1 MASLQSDSQSRWL
14 GAVRITTG
22 DVVVTSLHRGE
33 QRMNATST
41 TSNVIRAARSVD
53 RDDNVG
59 RPVDHAE
66 KAVVNSL
73 NDVVERMM
81 NTNRT
86 MPTSKSDHAVN
97 LYDAA
102 IRDAVADIERMEA
115 ERGAAQQVLEESF
128 AERENK
134 VRNDIL
140 FHEQGLEAAREELK
154 QLGAEHKQ
162 QGEELVARYD
172 SQISA
177 AMRMKEANK
186 AARDILLGDM

>member
-1 MASLQSDSQSRWL
+1 
-14 GAVRITTG
+14 
-22 DVVVTSLHRGE
+22 
-33 QRMNATST
+33 MNATST

-53 RDDNVG
+53 RAENIG
-59 RPVDHAE
+59 RPVDTAE
-66 KAVVNSL
+66 KAVVSSL

-81 NTNRT
+81 TTNRT

-115 ERGAAQQVLEESF
+115 EREAAQQVLEESF
-128 AERENK
+128 TERESK
-134 VRNDIL
+134 VRNDIV

-162 QGEELVARYD
+162 QGEELIARYD
-172 SQISA
+172 SQIAA

-186 AARDILLGDM
+186 AARDILLGDI